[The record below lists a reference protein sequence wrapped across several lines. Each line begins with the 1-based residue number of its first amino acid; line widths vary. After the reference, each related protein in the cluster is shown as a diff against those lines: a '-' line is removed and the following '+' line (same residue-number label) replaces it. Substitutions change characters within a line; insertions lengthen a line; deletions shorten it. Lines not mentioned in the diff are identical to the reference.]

1 MLRRVVQKMKM
12 RACWMFMILLS
23 CRLSQA
29 AKKQELKMICV
40 PFGGNAPVPCPELN
54 QQHVTFHLFKN
65 EEKIY
70 RQNYH
75 RDGNATWKPPTKAE
89 VELHENRENKS
100 VNFMLTGVNA
110 SSFGLYRCEGTV
122 LHPPP
127 IETMPSTVFIL
138 VQVEGHQCS
147 LNTKAGGG
155 QTDGLLWIWIL
166 GLVVLSIYGVTATI
180 IAGIFWVK
188 WRSSESHS
196 DYMNTKPKAPRD
208 RRKNKWVQNP
218 GPRHFS

>member
-1 MLRRVVQKMKM
+1 M
-12 RACWMFMILLS
+12 RACWMFMFLLS

-29 AKKQELKMICV
+29 AKKQDLKMICV
-40 PFGGNAPVPCPELN
+40 PFGDNVTVPCPELN
-54 QQHVTFHLFKN
+54 QKDVTFKFLKN
-65 EEKIY
+65 EEMISNHKCIFGLNNT
-70 RQNYH
+70 RSKH
-75 RDGNATWKPPTKAE
+75 HTETKAG
-89 VELHENRENKS
+89 VELHENRENQS

-110 SSFGLYRCEGTV
+110 TSFGLYRCEATV
-122 LHPPP
+122 FHPPP
-127 IETMPSTVFIL
+127 IETIPSTVFIL
-138 VQVEGHQCS
+138 VQVEGHHCG
-147 LNTKAGGG
+147 LNTKAGGD

-166 GLVVLSIYGVTATI
+166 GIVVLGIYGVTATI

-188 WRSSESHS
+188 WRSSESDS

>member
-1 MLRRVVQKMKM
+1 MRERRVVQKMK
-12 RACWMFMILLS
+12 ACWMFMILLS

-29 AKKQELKMICV
+29 DKTQQLKMICV
-40 PFGGNAPVPCPELN
+40 PFGGDAPVPCPELN
-54 QQHVTFHLFKN
+54 QRDATLNLIKN
-65 EEKIY
+65 EESISKQKRISS
-70 RQNYH
+70 
-75 RDGNATWKPPTKAE
+75 GNTTWKPPTKAE
-89 VELHENRENKS
+89 VELHENREHKS
-100 VNFMLTGVNA
+100 VHFMLTGVNA
-110 SSFGLYRCEGTV
+110 SSFGLYRCEATV
-122 LHPPP
+122 FHPPP

-180 IAGIFWVK
+180 IAGIFWVR
-188 WRSSESHS
+188 WRSSESHT